1 VSKLGA
7 VVEAV
12 EKHGRF
18 VLEQVK
24 RARSDE
30 RFARAVIER
39 WNKIKAETPIAK
51 APTGLPLPRLAL
63 PEIDEPGEI
72 ARYLFSEG
80 LPGEFPY
87 LNGAYRE
94 MYLEPLREIETGSY
108 GNKKSSNGDSN
119 GAIAARVSRAKTPE
133 PPARPPL
140 QEEPTR
146 LFSGLM
152 LAEDTN
158 KRFHFLSAHQRSK
171 RLSTAFD
178 GPTLYGIDSDA
189 DGVFGKIGE
198 GGVAVDTVED
208 MVRLYD
214 GFELGAP
221 NFSASMTISG
231 PAPIIMAMYIAAAKR
246 RFGPKV
252 VPNLRGTIQA
262 DIFKEVQA
270 QNETIFPT
278 EASLR
283 FLCDMIEWTTANMPR
298 WYPVSIS
305 GYHIGEAGSTPV
317 QQAAYTLSNGF
328 AYAEML
334 TARGVPVDQFAPRLS
349 FFLDCGLDVEYIA
362 LARVSRKIWAI
373 GMRDVFGANARGQ
386 MFKLHTQTSGRSLIA
401 AEFKNNLTR
410 TAAELMLAYMNGT
423 NSCHSNSADE
433 PFTTPSEE
441 WIRLAA
447 HGQAILLEESG
458 IFKHTMN
465 MLSGSP
471 GMKAVERAV
480 EKAILDEFR
489 EIESLGGVLAAVE
502 NRYQRSQIQNAAHR
516 YEQQIYDG
524 TRPIVGLNRYR
535 NGADEMPE
543 IELAR
548 TPRARQ
554 KLQVE
559 RLKKFKKKNAEKSKS
574 ALDKLATAVE
584 RGENCFRLCWKRWK
598 FVHLAKSLAACKR
611 LWGGSG
617 RWCKRSAESQCFV
630 NRFGRARLY
639 RAGASPNEG
648 SAKQVVRR

>member
-1 VSKLGA
+1 MSKLGR
-7 VVEAV
+7 VIEAV
-12 EKHGRF
+12 EKYNRH
-18 VLEQVK
+18 VLDEVK
-24 RARSDE
+24 RARTDKK
-30 RFARAVIER
+30 FGKQMLDR
-39 WNKIKAETPIAK
+39 WEEIKRSIKVGK
-51 APTGLPLPRLAL
+51 APTGLELPRLAL

-72 ARYLFSEG
+72 ARYLLGDG

-87 LNGAYRE
+87 LNGAYKE
-94 MYLEPLREIETGSY
+94 MYLEPLQEPAIEVGSY
-108 GNKKSSNGDSN
+108 AKNGHGKN
-119 GAIAARVSRAKTPE
+119 GHGKNGKTAPAK
-133 PPARPPL
+133 L
-140 QEEPTR
+140 QETEEPTR
-146 LFSGLM
+146 LFSGMGLPD
-152 LAEDTN
+152 DTN
-158 KRFHFLSAHQRSK
+158 KRFHYLGAHQRSK

-208 MVRLYD
+208 MERLYA
-214 GFELGAP
+214 GFDMGAP
-221 NFSASMTISG
+221 SFSASMTISG

-246 RFGPKV
+246 RFGPGV
-252 VPNLRGTIQA
+252 VPKLRGTIQA

-270 QNETIFPT
+270 QNETIFPV

-283 FLCDMIEWTTANMPR
+283 FLGDMMEWTTRNMPR

-328 AYAEML
+328 AYAEMM
-334 TARGVPVDQFAPRLS
+334 ANRGMSADEFGPRLS

-362 LARVSRKIWAI
+362 LTRVSRRIWAI
-373 GMRDVFGANARGQ
+373 GMRDAFGAGSRAQ
-386 MFKLHTQTSGRSLIA
+386 MFKVHTQTSGRSLIA
-401 AEFKNNLTR
+401 AEFRNNLTR

-441 WIRLAA
+441 WIRLSA
-447 HGQAILLEESG
+447 HGQAILLDESG

-480 EKAILDEFR
+480 EAAILEEFR
-489 EIESLGGVLAAVE
+489 EIERLGGVMGAVE

-524 TRPIVGLNRYR
+524 TRPIIALNKYR
-535 NGADEMPE
+535 DGAEGMPE
-543 IELAR
+543 VELVR
-548 TPRARQ
+548 TPRAKQ
-554 KLQVE
+554 QLQVD
-559 RLKKFKKKNAEKSKS
+559 RLKKFKKKNAAKAEK
-574 ALDKLATAVE
+574 ALDKLAAVAE
-584 RGENCFRLCWKRWK
+584 TNENCFPALMEAAEVC
-598 FVHLAKSLAACKR
+598 SL
-611 LWGGSG
+611 GQISG
-617 RWCKRSAESQCFV
+617 RLQEV
-630 NRFGRARLY
+630 VGRFR
-639 RAGASPNEG
+639 PM
-648 SAKQVVRR
+648 V

>member
-1 VSKLGA
+1 MSKLGA

-12 EKHGRF
+12 EKHENF
-18 VLEQVK
+18 VLKEVK
-24 RARSDE
+24 RARTDE
-30 RFARAVIER
+30 AFGRELSER
-39 WNKIKAETPIAK
+39 WAKLKADIPISR

-72 ARYLFSEG
+72 ARYLLGDG

-94 MYLEPLREIETGSY
+94 MYLEPLPETEAGSY
-108 GNKKSSNGDSN
+108 GQEKSPNGSNGHGKASSLTKSN
-119 GAIAARVSRAKTPE
+119 GAKKTQP
-133 PPARPPL
+133 

-214 GFELGAP
+214 GFEVGAP

-246 RFGPKV
+246 RFGAKV

-283 FLCDMIEWTTANMPR
+283 FLLDMIEWTSEHMPR

-305 GYHIGEAGSTPV
+305 GYHIGEAGSTPI

-328 AYAEML
+328 AYVEML

-362 LARVSRKIWAI
+362 LSRVSRKIWAI
-373 GMRDVFGANARGQ
+373 GMRDVFGASPRGQ

-480 EKAILDEFR
+480 EKAILDEFH
-489 EIESLGGVLAAVE
+489 EIESLGGVMGAVE

-524 TRPIVGLNRYR
+524 TRPIVGLTRYR
-535 NGADEMPE
+535 TPDEEPPE
-543 IELAR
+543 IELVR
-548 TPRARQ
+548 TPRKKQELQMRRLRQ
-554 KLQVE
+554 FKKRNAVKAEKVLDELAAVVESKENTFPKLLEAVEICSLGQITE
-559 RLKKFKKKNAEKSKS
+559 RLQE
-574 ALDKLATAVE
+574 VVG
-584 RGENCFRLCWKRWK
+584 RFRPM
-598 FVHLAKSLAACKR
+598 V
-611 LWGGSG
+611 
-617 RWCKRSAESQCFV
+617 
-630 NRFGRARLY
+630 
-639 RAGASPNEG
+639 
-648 SAKQVVRR
+648 

>member
-1 VSKLGA
+1 MSKLGQ
-7 VVEAV
+7 VVESV
-12 EKHGRF
+12 ENYNKF
-18 VLEQVK
+18 VLDQVK
-24 RARSDE
+24 RARTDQKFG
-30 RFARAVIER
+30 RDLLGR
-39 WNKIKAETPIAK
+39 WNDIKAKIPYTHT
-51 APTGLPLPRLAL
+51 PTGIKLPRLAL
-63 PEIDEPGEI
+63 PEVDEPGEV
-72 ARYLFSEG
+72 ARFLFGEG

-108 GNKKSSNGDSN
+108 GNKRSSNGSTAKKN
-119 GAIAARVSRAKTPE
+119 GAE
-133 PPARPPL
+133 PP
-140 QEEPTR
+140 EEPTR

-189 DGVFGKIGE
+189 DGVFGKIDE

-214 GFELGAP
+214 GFELGSP
-221 NFSASMTISG
+221 DFSASMTISG

-246 RFGPKV
+246 RFGAKV

-270 QNETIFPT
+270 QNETIFPI
-278 EASLR
+278 EPSLR
-283 FLCDMIEWTTANMPR
+283 FLTDMVEFTTQEMPR
-298 WYPVSIS
+298 WYPISIS

-334 TARGVPVDQFAPRLS
+334 SARGVPVDQFAPRLS

-423 NSCHSNSADE
+423 NS
-433 PFTTPSEE
+433 
-441 WIRLAA
+441 
-447 HGQAILLEESG
+447 
-458 IFKHTMN
+458 
-465 MLSGSP
+465 
-471 GMKAVERAV
+471 
-480 EKAILDEFR
+480 
-489 EIESLGGVLAAVE
+489 
-502 NRYQRSQIQNAAHR
+502 
-516 YEQQIYDG
+516 
-524 TRPIVGLNRYR
+524 
-535 NGADEMPE
+535 
-543 IELAR
+543 
-548 TPRARQ
+548 
-554 KLQVE
+554 
-559 RLKKFKKKNAEKSKS
+559 
-574 ALDKLATAVE
+574 
-584 RGENCFRLCWKRWK
+584 
-598 FVHLAKSLAACKR
+598 
-611 LWGGSG
+611 
-617 RWCKRSAESQCFV
+617 
-630 NRFGRARLY
+630 
-639 RAGASPNEG
+639 
-648 SAKQVVRR
+648 

>member
-1 VSKLGA
+1 MNKLGQ

-12 EKHGRF
+12 EKYNQF
-18 VLEQVK
+18 VLDEVK
-24 RARSDE
+24 RARADE
-30 RFARAVIER
+30 GFGREVIDR
-39 WNKIKAETPIAK
+39 WHETK
-51 APTGLPLPRLAL
+51 SKTLVTHTPTGLPLPRLAL

-72 ARYLFSEG
+72 ARYLFGDG
-80 LPGEFPY
+80 LPGEFPF
-87 LNGAYRE
+87 LNGVYRE
-94 MYLEPLREIETGSY
+94 MYLEPIREIEAGSFGKNGEG
-108 GNKKSSNGDSN
+108 GNAESKKRKIDKKKIDNQPK
-119 GAIAARVSRAKTPE
+119 A
-133 PPARPPL
+133 
-140 QEEPTR
+140 EEPTR

-158 KRFHFLSAHQRSK
+158 ERFHYLTAHQRTH

-198 GGVAVDTVED
+198 GGVAIDTVED

-214 GFELGAP
+214 GFDLGSP
-221 NFSASMTISG
+221 DFSASMTISG

-252 VPNLRGTIQA
+252 VPKLRGTIQA

-283 FLCDMIEWTTANMPR
+283 FLTDMVEFTTREMPR
-298 WYPVSIS
+298 WYPISIS

-328 AYAEML
+328 AYAEMFA
-334 TARGVPVDQFAPRLS
+334 ARGIPVDQFGPRLS
-349 FFLDCGLDVEYIA
+349 FFLDCGLDIEYIA
-362 LARVSRKIWAI
+362 LARVSRRIWAI
-373 GMRDVFGANARGQ
+373 GMRDVFGAGARAQ
-386 MFKLHTQTSGRSLIA
+386 LFKLHTQTSGRSLIA

-410 TAAELMLAYMNGT
+410 TAAELMLAYMNAT

-465 MLSGSP
+465 LLSGSP

-489 EIESLGGVLAAVE
+489 EIERLGGVLAAVE
-502 NRYQRSQIQNAAHR
+502 DRFQRSQIQSAAHR

-524 TRPIVGLNRYR
+524 TRPIIGLNRYR
-535 NGADEMPE
+535 NGSDDIPE
-543 IELAR
+543 VKLTR
-548 TPRARQ
+548 TPRAKQ
-554 KLQVE
+554 KLQVD
-559 RLKKFKKKNAEKSKS
+559 RLAKFKKKNAEKAKR
-574 ALDKLATAVE
+574 ALDKLADVVE
-584 RGENCFRLCWKRWK
+584 RGENCFSTLLEAVEVCSLGQIAGRLQE
-598 FVHLAKSLAACKR
+598 VV
-611 LWGGSG
+611 G
-617 RWCKRSAESQCFV
+617 RFRPMV
-630 NRFGRARLY
+630 
-639 RAGASPNEG
+639 
-648 SAKQVVRR
+648 

>member
-1 VSKLGA
+1 MSKLGQ
-7 VVEAV
+7 VIEAV
-12 EKHGRF
+12 EKHGQF
-18 VLEQVK
+18 VIDQVK

-30 RFARAVIER
+30 RFARELTER
-39 WNKIKAETPIAK
+39 WTKIKDDTPITR

-63 PEIDEPGEI
+63 PEFDEPGEI
-72 ARYLFSEG
+72 ARYLFGDG
-80 LPGEFPY
+80 LPGEFPF

-94 MYLEPLREIETGSY
+94 MYLEPLQTNGATETGSY
-108 GNKKSSNGDSN
+108 GRTRLRPDSRAAGKSAVRAGRAVSSNGKKN
-119 GAIAARVSRAKTPE
+119 GQ
-133 PPARPPL
+133 RPP
-140 QEEPTR
+140 EEPTR

-214 GFELGAP
+214 GFELGSSD
-221 NFSASMTISG
+221 FSASMTISG
-231 PAPIIMAMYIAAAKR
+231 PAPMIMAMYIAAAKR
-246 RFGPKV
+246 RFGRSV

-270 QNETIFPT
+270 QNETIFPI

-298 WYPVSIS
+298 WYPISIS

-317 QQAAYTLSNGF
+317 QQAVYTLSNGF

-334 TARGVPVDQFAPRLS
+334 AGRGVPVDQFGPRLS

-373 GMRDVFGANARGQ
+373 GMRDVFGAGPRAQ

-471 GMKAVERAV
+471 GMKAVERAL

-524 TRPIVGLNRYR
+524 TRPVIGLNRYR
-535 NGADEMPE
+535 NGSDEMPE
-543 IELAR
+543 VELVR
-548 TPRARQ
+548 TPRAKQ
-554 KLQVE
+554 QLQVE
-559 RLKKFKKKNAEKSKS
+559 RLKKFKKKNAKKAKH
-574 ALDKLATAVE
+574 ALDKLAAVVE
-584 RGENCFRLCWKRWK
+584 TKENCFPALLEAAEMCSLGQITS
-598 FVHLAKSLAACKR
+598 HLQEIV
-611 LWGGSG
+611 G
-617 RWCKRSAESQCFV
+617 RFRPMV
-630 NRFGRARLY
+630 
-639 RAGASPNEG
+639 
-648 SAKQVVRR
+648 

>member
-1 VSKLGA
+1 MSKLGQ
-7 VVEAV
+7 VVESV
-12 EKHGRF
+12 EKYNQF
-18 VLEQVK
+18 VLDEVK
-24 RARSDE
+24 RARTDKDFG
-30 RFARAVIER
+30 RDLVGR
-39 WNKIKAETPIAK
+39 WNDIKAKIPITRT
-51 APTGLPLPRLAL
+51 PTGVPLPRMAL
-63 PEIDEPGEI
+63 PEIDEAGEI
-72 ARYLFSEG
+72 ARFLFGEG

-94 MYLEPLREIETGSY
+94 MYLEPIREVESFEKNG
-108 GNKKSSNGDSN
+108 GNKKTAGKKIPQS
-119 GAIAARVSRAKTPE
+119 
-133 PPARPPL
+133 
-140 QEEPTR
+140 EEPTR

-158 KRFHFLSAHQRSK
+158 ERFHFLSAHQRSK

-198 GGVAVDTVED
+198 GGVAIDTVED

-214 GFELGAP
+214 GFDLGSAD
-221 NFSASMTISG
+221 FSASMTISG

-246 RFGPKV
+246 RFGPSV
-252 VPNLRGTIQA
+252 VPKLRGTIQA

-270 QNETIFPT
+270 QNETIFPI
-278 EASLR
+278 EPSLR
-283 FLCDMIEWTTANMPR
+283 FLTDMVEFTTHEMPR
-298 WYPVSIS
+298 WYPISIS

-328 AYAEML
+328 AYAEMFA
-334 TARGVPVDQFAPRLS
+334 ARGIPVDQFGPRLS
-349 FFLDCGLDVEYIA
+349 FFLDCGLDAEYIA
-362 LARVSRKIWAI
+362 LSRVSRRIWAI
-373 GMRDVFGANARGQ
+373 GMRDVFGAGPKAQ
-386 MFKLHTQTSGRSLIA
+386 LYKLHTQTSGRSLIA

-410 TAAELMLAYMNGT
+410 TAAELMLSYMNAT

-480 EKAILDEFR
+480 EAAILEEFR
-489 EIESLGGVLAAVE
+489 EIERLGGVLAAVE
-502 NRYQRSQIQNAAHR
+502 DRYQRSQIQNAAHR

-524 TRPIVGLNRYR
+524 TRPIVALNKYR
-535 NGADEMPE
+535 NGDDDNREVK
-543 IELAR
+543 LVR
-548 TPRARQ
+548 TPRKKQ
-554 KLQVE
+554 QLQVD
-559 RLKKFKKKNAEKSKS
+559 RLTKFKKKNAEKSKR
-574 ALDKLATAVE
+574 ALDKLAAVAESGKNCFPALLDAVE
-584 RGENCFRLCWKRWK
+584 VCSLGQITSRLQEIVGRFRPM
-598 FVHLAKSLAACKR
+598 V
-611 LWGGSG
+611 
-617 RWCKRSAESQCFV
+617 
-630 NRFGRARLY
+630 
-639 RAGASPNEG
+639 
-648 SAKQVVRR
+648 

>member
-1 VSKLGA
+1 MSKLGH
-7 VVEAV
+7 VVESV
-12 EKHGRF
+12 EKYNKF
-18 VLEQVK
+18 VLDQVR
-24 RARSDE
+24 RARTDNKFG
-30 RFARAVIER
+30 RDLLGR
-39 WNKIKAETPIAK
+39 WNDIKAKIPITR

-63 PEIDEPGEI
+63 PEIDESGEV
-72 ARYLFSEG
+72 ARYLFGEG
-80 LPGEFPY
+80 LPGEFPF

-94 MYLEPLREIETGSY
+94 MYLETIREVESFEKNGEPVEADASPA
-108 GNKKSSNGDSN
+108 NRSKK
-119 GAIAARVSRAKTPE
+119 

-140 QEEPTR
+140 LEEPTR

-158 KRFHFLSAHQRSK
+158 KRFHYLTRHQRTQ

-198 GGVAVDTVED
+198 GGVAIDTVED

-214 GFELGAP
+214 GFDLGSP

-252 VPNLRGTIQA
+252 VPKLRGTIQA

-270 QNETIFPT
+270 QNETIFPI
-278 EASLR
+278 EPSLR
-283 FLCDMIEWTTANMPR
+283 FLTDTVEFTTREMPR
-298 WYPVSIS
+298 WYPISIS

-328 AYAEML
+328 AYVEMFA
-334 TARGVPVDQFAPRLS
+334 ARGIPVDQFGPRLS

-362 LARVSRKIWAI
+362 LARVSRRIWAI
-373 GMRDVFGANARGQ
+373 GMRDVFGAGPKAQ
-386 MFKLHTQTSGRSLIA
+386 LYKLHTQTSGRSLIA

-410 TAAELMLAYMNGT
+410 TAAELMLAYMNAT

-471 GMKAVERAV
+471 GMKAVERSV
-480 EKAILDEFR
+480 EAAILDEFR
-489 EIESLGGVLAAVE
+489 EIERLGGVLAAVE
-502 NRYQRSQIQNAAHR
+502 ERYQRSQIQNAAHR
-516 YEQQIYDG
+516 YEQQIYDE
-524 TRPIVGLNRYR
+524 TRPIIGLNKYR
-535 NGADEMPE
+535 DGSDDEIPE
-543 IELAR
+543 VKLAR
-548 TPRARQ
+548 TPRPKQ
-554 KLQVE
+554 QLQVE
-559 RLKKFKKKNAEKSKS
+559 RLSKFKKRNAEKSKPV
-574 ALDKLATAVE
+574 LDKLAAVVD
-584 RGENCFRLCWKRWK
+584 RGENCFPALLEAVEVCSLGQITGRLQE
-598 FVHLAKSLAACKR
+598 VV
-611 LWGGSG
+611 G
-617 RWCKRSAESQCFV
+617 RFRPMV
-630 NRFGRARLY
+630 
-639 RAGASPNEG
+639 
-648 SAKQVVRR
+648 

>member
-1 VSKLGA
+1 MSKLGR

-12 EKHGRF
+12 EKYNGF
-18 VLEQVK
+18 VEDEVK
-24 RARSDE
+24 RARSDKK
-30 RFARAVIER
+30 FGQQMVDR
-39 WNKIKAETPIAK
+39 WNEIKAKIPVGT
-51 APTGLPLPRLAL
+51 APTGLKLPRLAL
-63 PEIDEPGEI
+63 PEIDEAGDI
-72 ARYLFSEG
+72 TRYLLGDG
-80 LPGEFPY
+80 LPGEFPF

-94 MYLEPLREIETGSY
+94 MYLEPLQQPPIETGAY
-108 GNKKSSNGDSN
+108 EKNGHGGKAKLNGSKN
-119 GAIAARVSRAKTPE
+119 GAKPQVA
-133 PPARPPL
+133 
-140 QEEPTR
+140 EEPTR

-158 KRFHFLSAHQRSK
+158 ERFHFLGAHQRSK

-189 DGVFGKIGE
+189 PGILGKIGE

-214 GFELGAP
+214 GFDLGSP
-221 NFSASMTISG
+221 DFSASMTISG

-246 RFGPKV
+246 RFGPGI
-252 VPNLRGTIQA
+252 VPKLRGTIQA

-270 QNETIFPT
+270 QNETIFPV

-283 FLCDMIEWTTANMPR
+283 FLTDMMEFTTREMPR

-328 AYAEML
+328 AYAEMMA
-334 TARGVPVDQFAPRLS
+334 ARGIPVDEFGPRLS

-362 LARVSRKIWAI
+362 LTRVSRRIWAI
-373 GMRDVFGANARGQ
+373 GMRDAFGAGHKAQ
-386 MFKLHTQTSGRSLIA
+386 MFKVHTQTSGRSLVA

-410 TAAELMLAYMNGT
+410 TAAELMLSYMNGT

-447 HGQAILLEESG
+447 HGQAILLDESG

-480 EKAILDEFR
+480 EAAILEEFR
-489 EIESLGGVLAAVE
+489 EIERLGGVMGAVE
-502 NRYQRSQIQNAAHR
+502 NRYQRSQIQTAAHR
-516 YEQQIYDG
+516 YEQQIYNG
-524 TRPIVGLNRYR
+524 TRPIIALNKYR
-535 NGADEMPE
+535 NDSEEMPE
-543 IELAR
+543 FELAR
-548 TPRARQ
+548 TPRAKQ
-554 KLQVE
+554 QLQVD
-559 RLKKFKKKNAEKSKS
+559 RLRKFKAKNARKAEQ
-574 ALDKLATAVE
+574 ALARLAAIVE
-584 RGENCFRLCWKRWK
+584 TEENCFPALLEAAEVC
-598 FVHLAKSLAACKR
+598 SLGQISNC
-611 LWGGSG
+611 LQEVVG
-617 RWCKRSAESQCFV
+617 RFRPMV
-630 NRFGRARLY
+630 
-639 RAGASPNEG
+639 
-648 SAKQVVRR
+648 

>member
-1 VSKLGA
+1 MSKLGA

-18 VLEQVK
+18 VLEQVS

-30 RFARAVIER
+30 KFAQAVTDR

-51 APTGLPLPRLAL
+51 APTGLALPRLAL

-72 ARYLFSEG
+72 ARYLFGDG

-108 GNKKSSNGDSN
+108 GNKKSSNGHGNSAI
-119 GAIAARVSRAKTPE
+119 GARESRAKAPE
-133 PPARPPL
+133 RPTRPPL

-214 GFELGAP
+214 GFEVGAP

-262 DIFKEVQA
+262 DIFKEIQA

-278 EASLR
+278 EASFR

-305 GYHIGEAGSTPV
+305 GYHIGEAGATPV

-334 TARGVPVDQFAPRLS
+334 CARGVPVDQFAPRLS

-548 TPRARQ
+548 TPRTKQ

-559 RLKKFKKKNAEKSKS
+559 RLKKFKKKNAEKSTR
-574 ALDKLATAVE
+574 ALDKLAAVVE
-584 RGENCFRLCWKRWK
+584 RDENCFPALLEAVEICSLGQITGRLQEI
-598 FVHLAKSLAACKR
+598 V
-611 LWGGSG
+611 GSF
-617 RWCKRSAESQCFV
+617 RPMV
-630 NRFGRARLY
+630 
-639 RAGASPNEG
+639 
-648 SAKQVVRR
+648 

>member
-1 VSKLGA
+1 MSKLGR
-7 VVEAV
+7 VIEAV
-12 EKHGRF
+12 EKYNGH
-18 VLEQVK
+18 VLDEVK
-24 RARSDE
+24 RARTDKKFGKQLLDRWDE
-30 RFARAVIER
+30 
-39 WNKIKAETPIAK
+39 IKRSIKVGK
-51 APTGLPLPRLAL
+51 APTGLELPRLAL

-72 ARYLFSEG
+72 ARYLLGDG

-87 LNGAYRE
+87 LNGAYKE
-94 MYLEPLREIETGSY
+94 MYLEPLQEPAVEIGSY
-108 GNKKSSNGDSN
+108 AKNGHGKNGHGKNGKS
-119 GAIAARVSRAKTPE
+119 AVAK
-133 PPARPPL
+133 L
-140 QEEPTR
+140 QETEEPTR
-146 LFSGLM
+146 LFSGMGLPD
-152 LAEDTN
+152 DTN
-158 KRFHFLSAHQRSK
+158 KRFHYLGAHQRSK

-208 MVRLYD
+208 MERLYA
-214 GFELGAP
+214 GFDMGAP
-221 NFSASMTISG
+221 SFSASMTISG

-246 RFGPKV
+246 RFGPGV
-252 VPNLRGTIQA
+252 VPKLRGTIQA

-270 QNETIFPT
+270 QNETIFPV

-283 FLCDMIEWTTANMPR
+283 FLADMMEWTTRNMPR

-328 AYAEML
+328 AYAEMM
-334 TARGVPVDQFAPRLS
+334 ANRGMSADEFGPRLS

-362 LARVSRKIWAI
+362 LTRVSRRIWAI
-373 GMRDVFGANARGQ
+373 GMRDAFGAGSRAQ
-386 MFKLHTQTSGRSLIA
+386 MFKVHTQTSGRSLIA
-401 AEFKNNLTR
+401 AEFRNNLTR

-441 WIRLAA
+441 WIRLSA
-447 HGQAILLEESG
+447 HGQAILLDESG

-480 EKAILDEFR
+480 EAAILEEFR
-489 EIESLGGVLAAVE
+489 EIERLGGVMGAVE

-524 TRPIVGLNRYR
+524 TRPIIALNKYR
-535 NGADEMPE
+535 DGAEGMPE
-543 IELAR
+543 VELVR
-548 TPRARQ
+548 TPRAKQ
-554 KLQVE
+554 QLQVD
-559 RLKKFKKKNAEKSKS
+559 RLKKFKAKNARKAEA
-574 ALDKLATAVE
+574 ALDKLAAVAE
-584 RGENCFRLCWKRWK
+584 TNENCFPALMEAAEVC
-598 FVHLAKSLAACKR
+598 SL
-611 LWGGSG
+611 GQISG
-617 RWCKRSAESQCFV
+617 RLQEV
-630 NRFGRARLY
+630 VGRFR
-639 RAGASPNEG
+639 PM
-648 SAKQVVRR
+648 V

>member
-1 VSKLGA
+1 MEKSYEQA
-7 VVEAV
+7 WQVVESV
-12 EKHGRF
+12 ENYNKF
-18 VLEQVK
+18 VLDQVK
-24 RARSDE
+24 RARTDE
-30 RFARAVIER
+30 KFGRELLGR
-39 WNKIKAETPIAK
+39 WNDIKAKIPTTRT
-51 APTGLPLPRLAL
+51 PTGLPLPRLAL

-87 LNGAYRE
+87 LNAAYRE
-94 MYLEPLREIETGSY
+94 MYLEPVREIESFEKNG
-108 GNKKSSNGDSN
+108 GKLDKK
-119 GAIAARVSRAKTPE
+119 IPQT
-133 PPARPPL
+133 
-140 QEEPTR
+140 EEPTR

-158 KRFHFLSAHQRSK
+158 ERFHYLTRHQRTH

-198 GGVAVDTVED
+198 GGVAIDTVED
-208 MVRLYD
+208 MIRLYD
-214 GFELGAP
+214 GFDLGSP

-252 VPNLRGTIQA
+252 VPRLRGTIQA

-270 QNETIFPT
+270 QNETIFPI

-283 FLCDMIEWTTANMPR
+283 FLTDMVEFTTREMPR
-298 WYPVSIS
+298 WYPISIS

-328 AYAEML
+328 AYAEMF
-334 TARGVPVDQFAPRLS
+334 ADRGVPVDQFGPRLS

-362 LARVSRKIWAI
+362 LARVSRRIWAI
-373 GMRDVFGANARGQ
+373 GMREVFGAGAKAQ
-386 MFKLHTQTSGRSLIA
+386 LYKLHTQTSGRSLIA

-410 TAAELMLAYMNGT
+410 TAAELVRAYMNAT

-441 WIRLAA
+441 WIRLSA

-465 MLSGSP
+465 MLTGSP

-480 EKAILDEFR
+480 EAAILEEFR
-489 EIESLGGVLAAVE
+489 EIERLGGVLAAVE
-502 NRYQRSQIQNAAHR
+502 ERYQRSQIQNAAHR

-524 TRPIVGLNRYR
+524 TRPIIGLNRYR
-535 NGADEMPE
+535 DEEEEMPE
-543 IELAR
+543 FELAR
-548 TPRARQ
+548 TPRSRQ
-554 KLQVE
+554 QLQVD
-559 RLKKFKKKNAEKSKS
+559 RLAKFKAKNARKAEQ
-574 ALDKLATAVE
+574 ALEKLAAIVE
-584 RGENCFRLCWKRWK
+584 TDENCFPALMEAVEVC
-598 FVHLAKSLAACKR
+598 SL
-611 LWGGSG
+611 GQISEQIG
-617 RWCKRSAESQCFV
+617 
-630 NRFGRARLY
+630 
-639 RAGASPNEG
+639 
-648 SAKQVVRR
+648 